1 MCVRWIFIGAC
12 LFVCLFVVV
21 FYFCYFCVVSRFCF
35 WGWDGMG
42 DEVRLGVVWRDGVHF
57 FEEESP
63 WMGWLIYF
71 WGGG

>member
-1 MCVRWIFIGAC
+1 LFFIFVIFV
-12 LFVCLFVVV
+12 LFLVFV
-21 FYFCYFCVVSRFCF
+21 F
-35 WGWDGMG
+35 GDGMG